1 MRILSWQIIL
11 GAALVLAS
19 AALCVVHYAVFRDTG
34 QIISWFLMA
43 GAFLPVE
50 VLFVTVI
57 IQRLLERRE
66 TAARREKLNMV
77 IGIFF
82 GEVGTPLLCVL
93 SCHDRNL
100 DRIRKDLIPG
110 KNETEKEFDEASK
123 RINGYECGFDMER
136 LDLPGLQAYFAGKRE
151 FIVRLLEN
159 PALLEHE
166 SFTDLLWA
174 VVHLMEELAHRKDFS
189 ALPASDLSH
198 IATDMKR
205 AYSALLTQWLLYMKH
220 LKASY
225 PYLFSLAI
233 RTNPFDSGASAVVR
247 A

>member
-1 MRILSWQIIL
+1 MKKVPWQITL
-11 GAALVLAS
+11 GVALLALS
-19 AALCVVHYAVFRDTG
+19 AALCVVHYVVFRDIG

-43 GAFLPVE
+43 GAFLPLE

-82 GEVGTPLLCVL
+82 GEFGTPLLSLL
-93 SCHDRNL
+93 SLHDRNL
-100 DRIRKDLIPG
+100 DKIRKDLMPD
-110 KNETEKEFDEASK
+110 KDETEGEFNDASK
-123 RINGYECGFDMER
+123 RINGYECGFEITQ
-136 LDLPGLQAYFAGKRE
+136 LDLQGLKKYLAGKRE

-174 VVHLMEELAHRKDFS
+174 VAHLMEELSHREEFAS
-189 ALPASDLSH
+189 LPASDLSH
-198 IATDMKR
+198 LAIDVKR
-205 AYSALLTQWLLYMKH
+205 AYSALLSQWLLYMSH
-220 LKASY
+220 LKVSY
-225 PYLFSLAI
+225 PYLFSLAV
-233 RTNPFDSGASAVVR
+233 RTNPFDKSASAVVR
-247 A
+247 S